1 MLCLIISEHE
11 PELILKALFGIN
23 CLLCLLH
30 LLDTSAPLVLPAP
43 STGYLSTTCLACTIY
58 WIPQHHLSCL
68 HHLLDTSAPLVL
80 PAPSAGYLST
90 TCLACTICWIPQHHS
105 WVAKHVQT
113 FSQTYTY
120 TKRLHVKTYADVP
133 FLLTLHMDTAL
144 IIHVHLLIN
153 QINTKLISIL
163 LPGENGCCKSKTS
176 KENTKYNILHI
187 QTADSEQTTLII
199 MTAKKEKK
207 REAAMYNVLSDFA
220 AYCLACWGRACRGEI
235 LTRTDQLKMTS
246 PGPTRWL
253 GHTWTTTP
261 QASKVLGC

>member
-1 MLCLIISEHE
+1 M
-11 PELILKALFGIN
+11 
-23 CLLCLLH
+23 
-30 LLDTSAPLVLPAP
+30 PAS

-58 WIPQHHLSCL
+58 WIPQYHF
-68 HHLLDTSAPLVL
+68 
-80 PAPSAGYLST
+80 
-90 TCLACTICWIPQHHS
+90 

-163 LPGENGCCKSKTS
+163 LPGENGCCKSKMS
-176 KENTKYNILHI
+176 KENAKNNILHI

-199 MTAKKEKK
+199 MTTKKEKK
-207 REAAMYNVLSDFA
+207 RSSYVQ
-220 AYCLACWGRACRGEI
+220 RA
-235 LTRTDQLKMTS
+235 Q
-246 PGPTRWL
+246 
-253 GHTWTTTP
+253 
-261 QASKVLGC
+261 

>member
-1 MLCLIISEHE
+1 MPASSTGSLSTTSVSPAPSTGYLSTTCLTCTIYWIPQHHLSH
-11 PELILKALFGIN
+11 LH
-23 CLLCLLH
+23 H
-30 LLDTSAPLVLPAP
+30 LLDTSAPLVSPAP

-58 WIPQHHLSCL
+58 WIPQHH
-68 HHLLDTSAPLVL
+68 
-80 PAPSAGYLST
+80 
-90 TCLACTICWIPQHHS
+90 S
-105 WVAKHVQT
+105 WVAKHVQM

-176 KENTKYNILHI
+176 KENAKYNILHI

-199 MTAKKEKK
+199 MTTKKEKK
-207 REAAMYNVLSDFA
+207 KRSSYVQCAQWFCCILPGLLGQSMSRGDFNTHRSA
-220 AYCLACWGRACRGEI
+220 EDDFPWAHKVARAH
-235 LTRTDQLKMTS
+235 LDNNS
-246 PGPTRWL
+246 
-253 GHTWTTTP
+253 
-261 QASKVLGC
+261 AS

>member
-1 MLCLIISEHE
+1 MDCRCYFSSSVNLNLNLFWKHCLESTAWYACFIYWIPQHHLSH
-11 PELILKALFGIN
+11 LH
-23 CLLCLLH
+23 H
-30 LLDTSAPLVLPAP
+30 LLDTSAPLVSPAP

-58 WIPQHHLSCL
+58 
-68 HHLLDTSAPLVL
+68 
-80 PAPSAGYLST
+80 
-90 TCLACTICWIPQHHS
+90 WIPQHHS

-199 MTAKKEKK
+199 MTTKKEKK
-207 REAAMYNVLSDFA
+207 K
-220 AYCLACWGRACRGEI
+220 RGSYVQCAQWFCCI
-235 LTRTDQLKMTS
+235 L
-246 PGPTRWL
+246 PGLL
-253 GHTWTTTP
+253 GHSMSWGDFNMCRSAEDDFP
-261 QASKVLGC
+261 WAHKVARAHLDNNSAS